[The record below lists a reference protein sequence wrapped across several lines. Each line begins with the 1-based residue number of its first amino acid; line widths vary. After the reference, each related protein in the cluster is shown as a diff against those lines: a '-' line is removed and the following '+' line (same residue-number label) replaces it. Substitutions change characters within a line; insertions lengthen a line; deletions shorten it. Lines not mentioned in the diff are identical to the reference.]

1 MTWSTVGML
10 TWSRSSPTPEEKAR
24 VWPLVVSVWPAYD
37 TYVSRTDRDIRVFLL
52 RPTSS

>member
-1 MTWSTVGML
+1 MVDG
-10 TWSRSSPTPEEKAR
+10 RSVDVVAELATPEEKAR

-52 RPTSS
+52 RPTTS